1 MRGHVLLVV
10 VVLAAV
16 VLAAVG
22 CGESQAPASAVDDRE
37 ALLAFTDCM
46 RERGIALADPVI
58 EGDSVRLLPP
68 EGEPLAPRERF
79 EAAQRACREHLPA
92 GLANLGGAADP
103 ADTRAREEGALRF
116 ADCVREQGF
125 DLPDPRFADGRIVNW
140 DPEALGVDLDDP
152 EVRRVAQLCTDES
165 GFDPRERA

>member
-1 MRGHVLLVV
+1 MRGHLLLV
-10 VVLAAV
+10 AV
-16 VLAAVG
+16 VFAAVG
-22 CGESQAPASAVDDRE
+22 CGERPGPASAVDDRE

-46 RERGIALADPVI
+46 RARGIALADPVV
-58 EGDSVRLLPP
+58 EGDSVKLLPP

-92 GLANLGGAADP
+92 GLADLGGDAEP

-125 DLPDPRFADGRIVNW
+125 DLPDPRLADGRVVNW
-140 DPEALGVDLDDP
+140 DPGALGVDLDDP
-152 EVRRVAQLCTDES
+152 EVQRVAELCTEES
-165 GFDPRERA
+165 GFDPREGG